1 MDLSSLKKLID
12 LRTIARENPRRVL
25 LIGGGIGIAFIA
37 LIIVTQIVS
46 ETHKKLTQL
55 TQETKYEKERNTLL
69 LHINQL
75 QTEYQEYQR
84 RLPSMVESV
93 WLMNQLAD
101 LAGSM
106 NLALSAIQPE
116 KLPPSGKFQE
126 TAIRAV
132 IQCSYDQLGQLIEKI
147 ENADTFM
154 RIHELTLEKGV
165 TEEVEKD
172 GMMVKVGKGRV
183 EMIIHSFMLKDS

>member
-106 NLALSAIQPE
+106 NLALSSIQPE
-116 KLPPSGKFQE
+116 K
-126 TAIRAV
+126 
-132 IQCSYDQLGQLIEKI
+132 
-147 ENADTFM
+147 
-154 RIHELTLEKGV
+154 
-165 TEEVEKD
+165 
-172 GMMVKVGKGRV
+172 
-183 EMIIHSFMLKDS
+183 